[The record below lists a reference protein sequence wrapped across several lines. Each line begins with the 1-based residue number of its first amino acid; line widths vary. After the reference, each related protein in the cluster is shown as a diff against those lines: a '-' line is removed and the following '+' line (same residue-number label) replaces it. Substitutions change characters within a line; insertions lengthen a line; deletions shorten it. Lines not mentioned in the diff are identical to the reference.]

1 MCDKIGM
8 YFVYFLFNLTYILY
22 SDGFTLD
29 AEGHETRAANFL
41 EAVYFIGRQK
51 SGFSRNNV
59 KTLSNQYDLALNLYF
74 IKK

>member
-22 SDGFTLD
+22 SAEFTLV
-29 AEGHETRAANFL
+29 AGGPETRAANCL
-41 EAVYFIGRQK
+41 ETVYFIGRQK